1 MRARNSGALAGR
13 AAALPQASGRRRP
26 VDTAQSPIIGKDG
39 PAVSWWL
46 GFP

>member
-1 MRARNSGALAGR
+1 MRVRTSGALAGR

-26 VDTAQSPIIGKDG
+26 VDTAQSPITGADG
-39 PAVSWWL
+39 PAVSWWM